1 MSSLSVIT
9 LFSSVSRGPSRGR
22 PMAVDV
28 RSNDDE
34 SSKNSSRAVG
44 SLSRDNLKPAMSSSS
59 SLSVYE
65 GEETREADYV
75 WVDNK
80 VREVF
85 SKYTEVSM
93 LQTFVESVDIVL
105 KGVLNGALE
114 YVDVGSLRSFA

>member
-1 MSSLSVIT
+1 
-9 LFSSVSRGPSRGR
+9 
-22 PMAVDV
+22 MAVDV